1 MEYMHRAH
9 DEVKWKLSC
18 KEVNTN
24 WQVSPRL
31 RGMAHVTGLGP
42 REGSGQEGTDVKR
55 MLEGIGGGAEEQVCV
70 WGVGRVAQKAKPDG
84 IHSFENIQ

>member
-1 MEYMHRAH
+1 MQRSKYQLAGISKAPWDGTRHWPGA
-9 DEVKWKLSC
+9 
-18 KEVNTN
+18 
-24 WQVSPRL
+24 
-31 RGMAHVTGLGP
+31 TG
-42 REGSGQEGTDVKR
+42 RIGSGQEGTDVKR